1 MSYFD
6 IDIPLTNQYFFS
18 NATSNDVT
26 FTTTQSRI
34 LIGTTSNVN
43 VPAALVINS
52 NNVYVNN
59 TLTVPYITSSNI
71 TTSNLNFTGQL
82 QQNGV
87 AYVGSQ
93 WTGTVGNPISYGAA
107 VSACNLAASNMSV
120 GSNITVPY
128 ITTSNVT
135 TSNLNFTGQLQQNGV
150 AYVGSQWTGT
160 VGGPISYYGGT
171 VSASNINVSSNL
183 SALTITTSNINITG
197 QILQN
202 GSASLI
208 NTVSGTVGS
217 NYPYPP
223 GPLTGTT
230 TTLSGKA
237 YGNGSYGV
245 SSSVNNNSPFDNY
258 NAFGNPST
266 SMWSAQPSYNTS
278 TGAYT
283 GTNNISIDG
292 VAYYGEWITLQM
304 PTAIYATSITL
315 SGGTATT
322 FAKIM
327 VAGLNSLG
335 IWTSLATITG
345 NTTMP
350 PLTYALTSNAPYQA
364 FIICIGA
371 MNGASA
377 GNFGLANVT
386 FNTTTTVLPNCV
398 VSGNLIPAS
407 NASYFLGNN
416 TSHWAALY
424 ATNGL
429 IQTSDGNEKDYVPL
443 SYGLS
448 NLIAIDTIMYKW
460 KSQATLPDSDPA
472 KNYQYYGVCADQLD
486 KLFPELIYNEQNPL
500 QINYSELIPICIN
513 AIKQLN
519 AIVID
524 LQQQVASLLI

>member
-71 TTSNLNFTGQL
+71 TTSNLN
-82 QQNGV
+82 
-87 AYVGSQ
+87 
-93 WTGTVGNPISYGAA
+93 GAA

-135 TSNLNFTGQLQQNGV
+135 TSNLNFTCQVQQNGV

-230 TTLSGKA
+230 TILSGKA

-245 SSSVNNNSPFDNY
+245 SSSQYGSPWYDY
-258 NAFGNPST
+258 CAFGNPST
-266 SMWSAQPSYNTS
+266 SMWATNPSYNTS

-335 IWTSLATITG
+335 IWTSLATITE